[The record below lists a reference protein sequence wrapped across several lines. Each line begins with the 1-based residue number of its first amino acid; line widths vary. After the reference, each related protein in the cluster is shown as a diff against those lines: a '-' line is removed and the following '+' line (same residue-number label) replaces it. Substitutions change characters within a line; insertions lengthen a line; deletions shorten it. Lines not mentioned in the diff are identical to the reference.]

1 MAEVSKCG
9 SCGAFIVWARSV
21 KSGVSMPIDADPV
34 LTGGNIELDESGSRV
49 QFRVVTEEEKTDG
62 RFDLHVS
69 HFATCP
75 DGETWRNRR

>member
-1 MAEVSKCG
+1 
-9 SCGAFIVWARSV
+9 
-21 KSGVSMPIDADPV
+21 MPIDADPV
-34 LTGGNIELDESGSRV
+34 LTGGNIELDETETRV
-49 QFRVVTEEEKTDG
+49 RFRIVPVEEQAG